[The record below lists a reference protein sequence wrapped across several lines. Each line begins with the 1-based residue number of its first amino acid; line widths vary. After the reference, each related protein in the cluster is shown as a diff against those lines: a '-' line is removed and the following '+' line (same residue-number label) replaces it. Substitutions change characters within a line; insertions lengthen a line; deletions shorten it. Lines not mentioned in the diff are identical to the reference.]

1 MFPERRRVDGRFRV
15 RRTMLSTSLIARMPR
30 SSASSGASR
39 LGVDYLRETK
49 PGPCVRPCVSYH
61 GGRGCHVATS
71 DPIAEIIGDYRAF
84 AAMQRDRLV
93 ARGIDIA
100 PYPLSHLAVRVAD
113 WDLYV
118 HQRTLLE
125 RHARAN
131 LEGVWNGR
139 PISLIVLAEPL
150 DVLDGTPVSRI
161 ELIPPVHQ
169 RVYRMGLEHLG
180 VVVGEEFDEF
190 SRVHRAA
197 LTGQQ
202 FQSPNVEPVYV
213 LFEDFTHVKFY
224 RRSFFDVVEDDKGR
238 FEGFVHVDDWV
249 PQRLMTATGPNP
261 LPR

>member
-1 MFPERRRVDGRFRV
+1 M
-15 RRTMLSTSLIARMPR
+15 
-30 SSASSGASR
+30 
-39 LGVDYLRETK
+39 
-49 PGPCVRPCVSYH
+49 
-61 GGRGCHVATS
+61 ATS

-84 AAMQRDRLV
+84 AAMQRDRLS

-131 LEGVWNGR
+131 RENVWNGR

-150 DVLDGTPVSRI
+150 DVLDGTPVSLI

-180 VVVGEEFDEF
+180 VVVGEEIDDF

-202 FQSPNVEPVYV
+202 FQSPDVEPVYV

-224 RRSFFDVVEDDKGR
+224 RRSLYDG
-238 FEGFVHVDDWV
+238 VD
-249 PQRLMTATGPNP
+249 PRGSALRRLQPRRRLGAAAAGHRHRPEPAAAVTQAAAGLQDRP
-261 LPR
+261 LRQCCGNDA

>member
-1 MFPERRRVDGRFRV
+1 
-15 RRTMLSTSLIARMPR
+15 
-30 SSASSGASR
+30 
-39 LGVDYLRETK
+39 
-49 PGPCVRPCVSYH
+49 
-61 GGRGCHVATS
+61 VATS

-131 LEGVWNGR
+131 SENLWNGR

-150 DVLDGTPVSRI
+150 DVLDGTPVSLI

-180 VVVGEEFDEF
+180 VVVGEDVDDF

-202 FQSPNVEPVYV
+202 FQNPSVEPYYV
-213 LFEDFTHVKFY
+213 LFEDFTLVKFY
-224 RRSFFDVVEDDKGR
+224 RRSF
-238 FEGFVHVDDWV
+238 
-249 PQRLMTATGPNP
+249 TAASSSRERASTASATSTTGC
-261 LPR
+261 RSG

>member
-1 MFPERRRVDGRFRV
+1 MA
-15 RRTMLSTSLIARMPR
+15 M
-30 SSASSGASR
+30 
-39 LGVDYLRETK
+39 
-49 PGPCVRPCVSYH
+49 
-61 GGRGCHVATS
+61 S
-71 DPIAEIIGDYRAF
+71 DPISDIIGDYQAF
-84 AAMQRDRLV
+84 ASMQADRLA
-93 ARGIDIA
+93 ARGVDIT

-131 LEGVWNGR
+131 RENVWNGR
-139 PISLIVLAEPL
+139 PISLIILAEPL
-150 DVLDGTPVSRI
+150 KVLDGKPVLRI

-190 SRVHRAA
+190 SRVHRAV

-202 FQSPNVEPVYV
+202 FQSAGVDPVYV

-224 RRSFFDVVEDDKGR
+224 RRSFFDVVEDEEGP
-238 FEGFVHVDDWV
+238 FEGFTHVDDWV
-249 PQRLMTATGPNP
+249 PQQLVTATGPNP
-261 LPR
+261 LPQ

>member
-1 MFPERRRVDGRFRV
+1 
-15 RRTMLSTSLIARMPR
+15 
-30 SSASSGASR
+30 
-39 LGVDYLRETK
+39 
-49 PGPCVRPCVSYH
+49 
-61 GGRGCHVATS
+61 
-71 DPIAEIIGDYRAF
+71 
-84 AAMQRDRLV
+84 MQRDRLV

-100 PYPLSHLAVRVAD
+100 PYPLSHLAVRVSD

-131 LEGVWNGR
+131 SENLWNGR

-150 DVLDGTPVSRI
+150 DVLDGTPVSLI

-180 VVVGEEFDEF
+180 VVVGEEIDDF

-202 FQSPNVEPVYV
+202 FQSADVEPVYV

-224 RRSFFDVVEDDKGR
+224 RRSLYDGVLLQGARRFDGFNHVE
-238 FEGFVHVDDWV
+238 DWV
-249 PQRLMTATGPNP
+249 PQRLVTATGPNP